1 MMTEEDKMEKASLQ
15 TKTVLK
21 IFADIYGIP
30 SWQKN
35 PKDGQDVSKIIKLWN
50 ETLHGYSLAQVE
62 EAAFRIVRQQKSMR
76 FPTISHVRAQLFDKS
91 KEEDIKQQIAEI
103 EKKLREPRE
112 ETDPIRKRMCSFYV
126 GGHKVLPGV
135 YEWAAKQVLND
146 VERAYPELKFSSYG
160 PLVRKAEELGWLDSG
175 KIIDYCKEI
184 GGYND

>member
-1 MMTEEDKMEKASLQ
+1 MMEEDKMEKASLQ

-35 PKDGQDVSKIIKLWN
+35 PKDGQDVGKIIKLWN

-103 EKKLREPRE
+103 EKKLREPR
-112 ETDPIRKRMCSFYV
+112 
-126 GGHKVLPGV
+126 
-135 YEWAAKQVLND
+135 
-146 VERAYPELKFSSYG
+146 
-160 PLVRKAEELGWLDSG
+160 
-175 KIIDYCKEI
+175 
-184 GGYND
+184 